1 MKILNTR
8 EGIYAEPFSRRQFLN
23 HAILGLGSVAAFSS
37 GCSSLKVGRVH
48 GQVMTVLGPIDP
60 IEMGTT
66 LSHEHVLV
74 DFIGAAKVSRGRY
87 NSDEAFATVL
97 PHVQRVQA
105 LGCQTLIECTPAYL
119 GRDPALLRRLA
130 GASKLHLLTNTGYYG
145 AAQNKFLPAHALSDT
160 ADQLA
165 ARWFQDWRAGIEGT
179 DVRPGFIKIGVDA
192 GKLSDV
198 HRKLVR
204 AAARTHLATGLTIA
218 AHTGNGAAALD
229 ELATLREE
237 RVGGSAFIWVHAQN
251 ESNSDTHIRTAES
264 GAWVEFDGISPQSI
278 ARHVE
283 LVKNM
288 KAHGF
293 LKRVLLSHDAG
304 WYHVGEPGGGNF
316 RPYDT
321 LFTEFIPALRQEG
334 FDEHEIRQMLVANPR
349 EAFTIRVRQ
358 A

>member
-1 MKILNTR
+1 MKVLNTR
-8 EGIYAEPFSRRQFLN
+8 EGIYEEPFSRRRFLSQ
-23 HAILGLGSVAAFSS
+23 AILALGSLAAFS
-37 GCSSLKVGRVH
+37 GCSSPKVGRVH
-48 GQVMTVLGPIDP
+48 GQVMTALGPIDP
-60 IEMGTT
+60 DQMGTT

-74 DFIGAAKVSRGRY
+74 DFIGAAKVSRDRY
-87 NSDEAFATVL
+87 NPDEAFATAL

-105 LGCQTLIECTPAYL
+105 LGCQTLVECTPAYL
-119 GRDPALLRRLA
+119 GRDPVLLQRLA
-130 GASKLHLLTNTGYYG
+130 LATKLHILTNTGYYG
-145 AAQNKFLPAHALSDT
+145 AAQNKFLPAHALTDT

-165 ARWFQDWRAGIEGT
+165 ARWFHDWREGIEETG
-179 DVRPGFIKIGVDA
+179 VRPGFIKIGVDA
-192 GKLSDV
+192 GTLSEL

-237 RVGGSAFIWVHAQN
+237 RVAGSAFIWVHAQN
-251 ESNSDTHIRTAES
+251 ESNPDTHVRAAEG

-288 KAHGF
+288 KARGL
-293 LKRVLLSHDAG
+293 LKRVLLSQDAG

-321 LFTEFIPALRQEG
+321 LFTEFVPALRREG
-334 FDEHEIRQMLVANPR
+334 FRELEIRQMLVENPR

-358 A
+358 S